1 MLNTALEDYDWVSIN
16 KMYVEDLNK
25 VLRNIQ
31 IDRYATGGVE
41 SENKSIRE
49 IIGDGSFWNKFVFY
63 KGKWRLG
70 CINEDCLG
78 ENELQFGHMFLDNVD
93 LNKL

>member
-1 MLNTALEDYDWVSIN
+1 MLNMSLEDYSWISIN
-16 KMYVEDLNK
+16 KMYVEDLDK

-31 IDRYATGGVE
+31 IDRSATGGVE
-41 SENKSIRE
+41 NANKSIRE
-49 IIGDGSFWNKFVFY
+49 IIGDASFWNKFVFY

-70 CINEDCLG
+70 GINEGCL
-78 ENELQFGHMFLDNVD
+78 EDKELQFGHMFLDNVD